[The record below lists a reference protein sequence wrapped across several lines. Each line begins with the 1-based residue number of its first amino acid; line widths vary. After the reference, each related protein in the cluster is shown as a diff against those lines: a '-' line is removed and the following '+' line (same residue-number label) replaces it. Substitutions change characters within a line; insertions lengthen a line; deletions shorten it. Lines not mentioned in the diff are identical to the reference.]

1 MEYMATMLKT
11 TLLPMYLVPTD
22 WKLDQER
29 YGRNRFRNLIYFFLV
44 LKFLKYLT
52 YIS

>member
-22 WKLDQER
+22 WI
-29 YGRNRFRNLIYFFLV
+29 RNGMGEIDLEI
-44 LKFLKYLT
+44 
-52 YIS
+52 